1 MSDFGIKIITGNEE
15 FHTRE
20 LGLKMIDFK
29 IPQPDAKTNYVQI
42 PGTSGNLDLSEVYGG
57 VTYEDRSGLSFTFVV
72 RNNFIAWAHI
82 IQNLAAK
89 IHGKKCKVIVDND
102 PDYYYIC
109 RLKISHEKSKK
120 AVGTI
125 VITGTAEP
133 YKYDMIGSD
142 ERWEWDPFDF
152 ETGVIRELVDIK
164 IWSLNNR
171 ITITGSTNYRTPVF
185 VVKESKNMQFTY
197 NNKTY
202 DLPKPGNYRFPAVR
216 VGDDDITLKFSGA
229 GVLTIRFRGAYL

>member
-1 MSDFGIKIITGNEE
+1 MGDFGIRIISGNDE
-15 FHTRE
+15 FHTSQ
-20 LGLKMIDFK
+20 LGLKMTDFK
-29 IPQPDAKTNYVQI
+29 IPQPDAKTNYVRI

-57 VTYEDRSGLSFTFVV
+57 VTYEDRSGLSFTFSL
-72 RNNFIAWAHI
+72 RNDFVDWAHT
-82 IQNLAAK
+82 IQKLAAM

-102 PDYYYIC
+102 PNYYYVC

-120 AVGTI
+120 SVGTI
-125 VITGTAEP
+125 VITGTSEP

-164 IWSLNNR
+164 IWSLNR
-171 ITITGSTNYRTPVF
+171 EVTITGSTNYRTPVF
-185 VVKESKNMQFTY
+185 VVKESKNLQFTY

-202 DLPKPGNYRFPAVR
+202 DLPKPGNYRFPNVR

-229 GVLTIRFRGAYL
+229 GILTIRFRGAYL